1 MMRLRSPRRSQRGLT
16 TVEFA
21 IVGVVLFMVLFAV
34 MEFGR
39 AMYVVSVLTEGAR
52 RGARLA
58 AVCPVGDPY
67 PAEAAVFAAPGGSNS
82 AFVPGLST
90 ANVVIEYL
98 DDNGNVIAD
107 PATNFDE
114 IRYVRARI
122 VNFTLPL
129 IIPMVTP
136 TLSLSGFSST
146 LPRESLGIPRSGT
159 VQPC

>member
-1 MMRLRSPRRSQRGLT
+1 MLRLVGARQFQRGLS

-39 AMYVVSVLTEGAR
+39 AMYVVNVLTEGAR

-58 AVCPVGDPY
+58 AVCPIGDPY
-67 PAEAAVFAAPGGSNS
+67 PAEAAVFAPVGGSAS
-82 AFVPGLST
+82 AVIPGLST
-90 ANVVIEYL
+90 GNVVIEYL
-98 DDNGNVIAD
+98 DGNGNVIAD
-107 PATNFDE
+107 PTTNFDE

-136 TLSLSGFSST
+136 TLSLSGFST
-146 LPRESLGIPRSGT
+146 TIPRESLGIPRSGT